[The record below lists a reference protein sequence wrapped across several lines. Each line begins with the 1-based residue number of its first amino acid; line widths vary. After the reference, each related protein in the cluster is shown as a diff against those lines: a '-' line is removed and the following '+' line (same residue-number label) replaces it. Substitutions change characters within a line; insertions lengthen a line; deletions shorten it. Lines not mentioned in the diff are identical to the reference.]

1 MSTIF
6 LIYILMTIPTLGEV
20 LGLVG
25 FLTFVVSGFFFMM
38 YVGSGEGSDD
48 YLKGK
53 KWFYRTFTIA
63 CVATFMCIV
72 IPSKQTS
79 YILAGAYVAE
89 KTVSSEIGQDVIS
102 LVHKNI
108 KDALKESK

>member
-1 MSTIF
+1 MSTMF
-6 LIYILMTIPTLGEV
+6 WIYILMTIPTLGSV
-20 LGLVG
+20 LGLMG
-25 FLTFVVSGFFFMM
+25 FITFIVSGFFFMI
-38 YVGSGEGSDD
+38 YAGSKEGSADH
-48 YLKGK
+48 LNGK

-72 IPSKQTS
+72 IPSKQTT

-89 KTVSSEIGQDVIS
+89 KTVNSEIGQDVIS